1 MPRIEPELQR
11 LQEIKTL
18 PSLLKY
24 LKEDLNWPIGSDDV
38 EEVTFDYDP
47 AELGFDSAST
57 AKIDEVRQLRPLTAG
72 QKWGI
77 FWVKFGKKQLP
88 VQMLRRALGNLVVK
102 KRATTKKSDKA
113 AWHMHDLLFI
123 SAYGDDS
130 NRHITFAHFSE
141 SEDSERSLP
150 VLKVLGWDD
159 DDTLLHLKDT
169 YKTLLTSLNWET
181 TPTGDPEAWREHWS
195 KAFKLTHKEVID
207 TTKELVVEL
216 AHLATVIK
224 KSVLTSINA
233 ETVKGPWKKLMLA
246 FQKTLIKDLNE
257 EQFADVIAQTV
268 SYGLLTARL
277 SSDGPISLKN
287 LVDMVPSTNPF
298 LKELLQHFLTSA
310 GMKGLFDVDEAGI
323 NDVVELLNRS
333 NAQAIRNDF
342 GKKTDGE
349 DPVIH
354 FYEHF
359 LGAYNKKLKVE
370 RGVFYTPQPIVSY
383 IVSSVHELLQKEYGL
398 EDGLAD
404 TSTWAEVKNKHKSL
418 KIPGGIKDPTIEP
431 FVQILDP
438 ATGTAT
444 FLIEV
449 IEVIHNTMVAK
460 WDKDRVSKA
469 DQTKKWNAYV
479 PTHLLPRLYAYEL
492 MMAPYAIAHMKMGLK
507 LTETGFTAWEKLGPE
522 NRANIYLTNALEPWA
537 AQLDLPGFD
546 ALAHEAAAVNEVKK
560 NKKFTVITG
569 NPPYS
574 GVSSNNSEYAV
585 RLVDAYKVVDG
596 EALGEKKL
604 WLQDDYVKFIRHSQ
618 MKLESSGAGVLGFI
632 TNHGYLDN
640 PTFRGMRESL
650 MKSQHILHI
659 LDLHGNA
666 NKGERAPDGGEDQ
679 NVFEIKQGVSII
691 IGASSNQG
699 TQPIVEHFSLWGP
712 RTEKYKWLAENSL
725 QTTRWGRLAP
735 CSPYR
740 FFTPYNQDTLEEY
753 QAFFP
758 LEKVVLDRTVGMIT
772 ARDALTIHF
781 TREEIIKT
789 IQEFSSLTEKE
800 ARERFELGK
809 DARDWSVER
818 AQEDLLNHK
827 LSEKCLRKVLYRP
840 FDVRHTFYTGT
851 SRGFIGQPQKRIMS
865 HLDGEKNMALCIS
878 RFNRQKSLGYFFAT
892 RTLTDFHLL
901 DTVADS
907 MTVFPLYLSENNHA
921 QGELSLVRGDQPNLA
936 PEFLTVLSRCLNDT
950 KMGPLG
956 LPAGID
962 PEDIFQYIYA
972 VFHSNGYRK
981 RYSEFL
987 KIDFPR
993 LPLTGNNKLFHS
1005 LSKLGGQLISLHLL
1019 ESTKLNDVSTEFLGK
1034 SNIEVEKPSWSKNTV
1049 WTDKAQTVGFN
1060 GINEEVWNFHV
1071 GGYQVCEKWL
1081 KDRKGRK
1088 LTKED
1093 IAHYQKIVVALSET
1107 IRLIA
1112 EIDKVIDEHG
1122 GWPGAF
1128 QSGK

>member
-1 MPRIEPELQR
+1 MPRIDPELQR

-18 PSLLKY
+18 PSLIKY
-24 LKEDLNWPIGSDDV
+24 LKEDLNWPIGSDDIEDV
-38 EEVTFDYDP
+38 VYDYDP

-57 AKIDEVRQLRPLTAG
+57 AKIEEVCQLRPLTPG
-72 QKWGI
+72 QKWGV

-102 KRATTKKSDKA
+102 KRTSVKKADKA

-141 SEDSERSLP
+141 SEDSEKSLP
-150 VLKVLGWDD
+150 VLKVLGWDE

-169 YKTLLTSLNWET
+169 YKTLVDCLNWET
-181 TPTGDPEAWREHWS
+181 TPTDDPDAWREHWS
-195 KAFKLTHKEVID
+195 KAFKLTHKEVIS

-233 ETVKGPWKKLMLA
+233 ETDKGPWKKLMLA

-277 SSDGPISLKN
+277 SSDGQISLKN

-323 NDVVELLNRS
+323 NDVVELLNRA

-370 RGVFYTPQPIVSY
+370 RGVFYTPKPVVSY
-383 IVSSVHELLQKEYGL
+383 IVRSVHELLKKEFGL

-404 TSTWAEVKNKHKSL
+404 TSTWAEVKERHKGL
-418 KIPGGIKDPTIEP
+418 KIPEGIKPDIEP

-449 IEVIHNTMVAK
+449 IDVIHNTLTAK
-460 WDKDRVSKA
+460 WDKERISKA
-469 DQTKKWNAYV
+469 EQAKKWNTYV

-492 MMAPYAIAHMKMGLK
+492 MMAPYAIAHMKVGLK

-522 NRANIYLTNALEPWA
+522 NRANIFLTNALEPYEK
-537 AQLDLPGFD
+537 QLPLIGFN
-546 ALAHEAAAVNEVKK
+546 ALAHEAAAVNEIKRHK
-560 NKKFTVITG
+560 YFTVVIG

-574 GVSSNNSEYAV
+574 GISSNMSDFAQ
-585 RLVDAYKVVDG
+585 RIVDAYKFVDG
-596 EALGEKKL
+596 AALNERKL
-604 WLQDDYVKFIRHSQ
+604 WLQDDYVKFIRKAQ
-618 MKLESSGAGVLGFI
+618 TLVDSSGVGVLGYI
-632 TNHGYLDN
+632 TNHGFIDN
-640 PTFRGMRESL
+640 PTFRGMRQSL
-650 MKSQHILHI
+650 MTTFTSIRV

-666 NKGERAPDGGEDQ
+666 NKKEHSPDGSPDKP
-679 NVFEIKQGVSII
+679 VFDIKQGVAICLATRGS
-691 IGASSNQG
+691 Q
-699 TQPIVEHFSLWGP
+699 QPSVTHAEIWGS
-712 RTEKYKWLAENSL
+712 RESKYKWLAHSRAD
-725 QTTRWGRLAP
+725 QTIFGTLKP
-735 CSPYR
+735 DSPYY
-740 FFTPYNQDTLEEY
+740 FFKPHGTESRTEY
-753 QAFFP
+753 DEGWRINDIFP
-758 LEKVVLDRTVGMIT
+758 LNTVGFVT
-772 ARDALTIHF
+772 ARDALTIHDS
-781 TREEIIKT
+781 EAESWKV
-789 IQEFSSLTEKE
+789 IQRFISLTDEQ
-800 ARERFELGK
+800 ARDEFDLGK
-809 DARDWSVER
+809 DARDWRVVT
-818 AQEDLLNHK
+818 AQEDVRKSGPSKK
-827 LSEKCLRKVLYRP
+827 LIRPVLYRP
-840 FDVRHTFYTGT
+840 FDFRFTYYTGN
-851 SRGFIGQPQKRIMS
+851 SRGFYASPCNNVMKHMS
-865 HLDGEKNMALCIS
+865 TGKNLALC
-878 RFNRQKSLGYFFAT
+878 FNRREELAVNYSHFLAT
-892 RTLTDFHLL
+892 RLMTEHGLL
-901 DTVADS
+901 SSKTTNSQA
-907 MTVFPLYLSENNHA
+907 PLYLLDKDDDANLFTSP
-921 QGELSLVRGDQPNLA
+921 GLRPNLGE
-936 PEFLTVLSRCLNDT
+936 PFLASLAKKLGRQQSGDF
-950 KMGPLG
+950 G
-956 LPAGID
+956 LPTD
-962 PEDIFQYIYA
+962 LSPEDIFHYAYA
-972 VFHSNGYRK
+972 VFYSPGYRS
-981 RYSEFL
+981 RYAEFL

-993 LPLTGNNKLFHS
+993 LPLTGNLELFRA
-1005 LSKLGGQLISLHLL
+1005 LARRGGELTSLHLL
-1019 ESTKLNDVSTEFLGK
+1019 ESPRLDQLITEFIGGQNPEVGK
-1034 SNIEVEKPSWSKNTV
+1034 ISWARNTV
-1049 WTDKAQTVGFN
+1049 WVDKAQSTGFQ
-1060 GINEEVWNFHV
+1060 GVSEDVWNFHI

-1093 IAHYQKIVVALSET
+1093 IEHYQKIVVALSET
-1107 IRLIA
+1107 IRLMA

-1128 QSGK
+1128 QTTK